1 MNRFFG
7 YIGLS
12 ILLLSA
18 VSCNF
23 LEQPQTEEAIARVN
37 QNYLYKKDLKGILP
51 EDLSAGDSA
60 IFVNNYINNWATEQ
74 ILLDQAKLNLPDSQ
88 QEEFESL
95 VKDYKRELF
104 TEAYKDLILQK
115 EMDTLISEEDIET
128 FFENN
133 RANFKLNEDLVKFR
147 YIYLN
152 KKFPKLNKIKQ
163 ELERFSKEDQ
173 KALSKETLKFKAY
186 SLNDSV
192 WISSKDFYN
201 EIVFLREKENKDF
214 LKENNFLQQEDSLG
228 VYLVKIE
235 EVLLRN
241 ENAPLE
247 YAKPTVK
254 QILLNRRKLELSK
267 DFEKEITKDA
277 IKHNKFEIYN

>member
-12 ILLLSA
+12 LLLVNA

-23 LEQPQTEEAIARVN
+23 LEQPETEEAIARVN
-37 QNYLYKKDLKGILP
+37 QNYLYKKDLKDILP
-51 EDLSAGDSA
+51 ENLSTEDSS

-74 ILLDQAKLNLPDSQ
+74 ILLDQAKLNLPESQ

-128 FFENN
+128 YFANN

-152 KKFPKLNKIKQ
+152 KNFPKFNKIKEKLQ
-163 ELERFSKEDQ
+163 RFNKEDKQ
-173 KALSKETLKFKAY
+173 ALEEETLKFKAY

-192 WISSKDFYN
+192 WVSSKDFYH
-201 EIVFLREKENKDF
+201 EIAFLKEKENKDF
-214 LKENNFLQQEDSLG
+214 LKEDYFLQQEDSLG

-277 IKHNKFEIYN
+277 IKHNKFEVYN